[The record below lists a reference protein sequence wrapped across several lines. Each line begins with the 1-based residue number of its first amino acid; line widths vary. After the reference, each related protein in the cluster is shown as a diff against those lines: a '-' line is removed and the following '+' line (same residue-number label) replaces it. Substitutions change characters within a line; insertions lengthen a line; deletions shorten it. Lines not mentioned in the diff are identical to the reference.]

1 MKKLLILAVLGCFLG
16 MLDSCQS
23 LEDASAKKEENSA
36 NQENPVAGTSW
47 EWADEYVKWT
57 FTFTD
62 TEVIFNYE
70 HVDSPNS
77 AEEYK
82 STYDYADGKVY
93 FTMNGWSGI
102 VWEYTGTIS
111 GDTMTLTDEGTEKMN
126 LELTKK

>member
-1 MKKLLILAVLGCFLG
+1 MKKILIFAVACCFIGLF
-16 MLDSCQS
+16 DSCQKID
-23 LEDASAKKEENSA
+23 DASDKKEENSE
-36 NQENPVAGTSW
+36 NQANPVAGTSW

-70 HVDSPNS
+70 HFDSPGS

-82 STYDYADGKVY
+82 APYRYDNDTVY

-102 VWEYTGTIS
+102 VWEYEGRIS
-111 GDTMTLTDEGTEKMN
+111 GDTMNLIDKGIEGININ
-126 LELTKK
+126 LNKK